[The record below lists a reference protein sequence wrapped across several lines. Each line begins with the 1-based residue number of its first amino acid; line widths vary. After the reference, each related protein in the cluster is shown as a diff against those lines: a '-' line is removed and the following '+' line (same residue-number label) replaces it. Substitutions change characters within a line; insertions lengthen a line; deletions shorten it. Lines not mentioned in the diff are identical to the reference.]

1 VTVMES
7 IDRYVPFTDSG
18 TWRLLWTQVQRDGWG
33 NPELFVLVYAVR
45 SVLRHKG
52 YPDSARIPQKDS
64 KTEPFLRT
72 WKEVMSHWA
81 SGNCGALTSSLADRD
96 HEFVRKPNLRPT
108 RDRVLVTPSPPGRPE
123 SSSPVLRTPKPF
135 PVPRR
140 PIIAAL

>member
-1 VTVMES
+1 VSVMES

-123 SSSPVLRTPKPF
+123 SSSPVLRTPRPL
-135 PVPRR
+135 PVHRR

>member
-1 VTVMES
+1 MTVMES

-33 NPELFVLVYAVR
+33 NPELLVLVYAVR

-81 SGNCGALTSSLADRD
+81 SGNCDALTNSLADRD

-123 SSSPVLRTPKPF
+123 SSSPVMRTPRTYPC
-135 PVPRR
+135 PP
-140 PIIAAL
+140 